1 MRKTPLEQIER
12 VACMCRSNKEAS
24 YALGITVQAFIR
36 LCRQH
41 KIEPRYKRQLRSRRS
56 FANAAG

>member
-12 VACMCRSNKEAS
+12 VVRMYRSNKEAS
-24 YALGITVQAFIR
+24 YALGITVQVFSR

-41 KIEPRYKRQLRSRRS
+41 KIETPYKRQLHSRRS

>member
-1 MRKTPLEQIER
+1 
-12 VACMCRSNKEAS
+12 MCRSNKEAS

-41 KIEPRYKRQLRSRRS
+41 KIEPPYKRQLRSRRS